1 MFRAT
6 TDQGS
11 ESDSLVQVHGQG
23 GVAASE
29 TDLKAHC
36 QEQFDAY
43 RLCMRAWQD
52 AQAAARDQARAAAAA
67 ARANS

>member
-1 MFRAT
+1 MTA
-6 TDQGS
+6 DQGS
-11 ESDSLVQVHGQG
+11 ASRVQVHGQG

-36 QEQFDAY
+36 QEKFEAY

-52 AQAAARDQARAAAAA
+52 AEVAARDRARAAAAA
-67 ARANS
+67 ARANT